1 MDAFEQLQRFSRKL
15 RIAHHI
21 PGRIRLKLESD
32 LDQGQMEAI
41 GDAKRFGQALDDI
54 PGIRS
59 VKLNLL
65 ARSCTVEYDTATIPA
80 AAWTDL
86 LAGVRSPAAEVLFDI
101 LVAKHRE
108 VTDA

>member
-1 MDAFEQLQRFSRKL
+1 MDAFEQLQRFSRNL

-21 PGRIRLKLESD
+21 PGRIRLKLEAD
-32 LDQGQMEAI
+32 LDQGQMDAI
-41 GDAKRFGQALDDI
+41 GDAKRFGKALDDI

-65 ARSCTVEYDTATIPA
+65 ARSCTVEYDTGAIPA
-80 AAWTDL
+80 AAWPDL
-86 LAGVRSPAAEVLFDI
+86 LGGVRSPAAETLLDI